1 MENTLTSQPAG
12 RRAHRQCPILP
23 IALAG
28 ILTFAFGC
36 ERSGP
41 VTGAEAEREANYQ
54 RAKKLYEQRDF
65 QAAAEFY
72 KRALAVNSEFAKAH
86 LELGLLCDDK
96 LGDPISAIYHYR
108 CYLELRPDSDKKQLV
123 EDFIERAKLSLAAKL
138 PQSPIVDPGE
148 LTRLQNEKAALLQEN
163 AMLRTRVAELE
174 KTASAATMAA
184 VVPPVPVDAAPPPAS
199 APAAT
204 MQPTPVAATV
214 MTAPPLAAS
223 PETALAESP
232 HARVHV
238 VQKRDTLYSLALRYY
253 GTRAA
258 WEKIYEANRSGLPSR
273 DQLKV
278 GQQLVI
284 P

>member
-1 MENTLTSQPAG
+1 MEIILTSQPAC
-12 RRAHRQCPILP
+12 RRVLCWRALLP
-23 IALAG
+23 IA
-28 ILTFAFGC
+28 FAVTVAFTCGC

-41 VTGAEAEREANYQ
+41 VTNAEAEREANYQ

-72 KRALAVNSEFAKAH
+72 KKALSVHPEFANTH
-86 LELGLLCDDK
+86 LELGLLYDDK

-108 CYLELRPDSDKKQLV
+108 RYLELRPDSEKRQLV

-148 LTRLQNEKAALLQEN
+148 LTRLQSEKTALLQEN
-163 AMLRTRVAELE
+163 AALRTRVGELE
-174 KTASAATMAA
+174 KVANTAAGARPAMVDSAAMPAS
-184 VVPPVPVDAAPPPAS
+184 VPPTPAPTTIMADVPVTTFAEPVPAE
-199 APAAT
+199 PAR
-204 MQPTPVAATV
+204 
-214 MTAPPLAAS
+214 
-223 PETALAESP
+223 
-232 HARVHV
+232 ARVYV
-238 VQKRDTLYSLALRYY
+238 VQKGETLFALALRYY

-258 WEKIYEANRSGLPSR
+258 WDRIYQANRSGLPSK

>member
-1 MENTLTSQPAG
+1 MEITRTSQLIFRRMRRG
-12 RRAHRQCPILP
+12 RPILP
-23 IALAG
+23 IALAAS
-28 ILTFAFGC
+28 LVFAIGC
-36 ERSGP
+36 GHSGP
-41 VTGAEAEREANYQ
+41 VSDAEAERETNYQ
-54 RAKKLYEQRDF
+54 RAKNYYEQRDF

-72 KRALAVNSEFAKAH
+72 KRALAVNPEFAKAH

-108 CYLELRPDSDKKQLV
+108 YYLELRPDSDKKQLV

-138 PQSPIVDPGE
+138 PQSPIIDPGE

-174 KTASAATMAA
+174 KTAGAMTVAAVLPPAAVDSAPTSVSLAAVTGPATPAAATIM
-184 VVPPVPVDAAPPPAS
+184 AAPP
-199 APAAT
+199 
-204 MQPTPVAATV
+204 
-214 MTAPPLAAS
+214 MTAPSEA
-223 PETALAESP
+223 ALAGSSR
-232 HARVHV
+232 ARVHV
-238 VQKRDTLYSLALRYY
+238 VQKGDTLYSLALRYY
-253 GTRAA
+253 GSRAG
-258 WEKIYEANRSGLPSR
+258 WEKIYQANRSGLPSR